1 MIKAYIAFAQKQ
13 NKKKAKHRSSELG
26 NAMLAEKFPGK
37 GYKVHQKRYHYR
49 GCAEYRRE
57 LQELCSKDEEYQKYI
72 HGGLLPENTAFY
84 NENREWIERMASEG
98 LRSFSAE
105 EVAAYRKR
113 MSMVDHV
120 PENIVDLYP
129 AARVLNRKFVLHIG
143 PTNSGKTY
151 HAMQALMEVGGG
163 IYLGPLRLLAFE
175 QYERITGQG
184 YACDLVTGEEELHSE
199 GATFQAS
206 TIDVLNFETQYKCAV
221 IDEAQMMTDEFRG
234 GRWTSA
240 IMGILAE
247 TIHVCAA
254 PEAENILKQIIKE
267 CGDEYEVIR
276 HKRLSALECDRDYCN
291 FPNGIEKG
299 DALIVFSR
307 RSVHAVAAELQRR
320 GYKCSVIYGALPYDV
335 RHEESR
341 KFAEKETDVVVATDA
356 IGMGLNLPIR
366 RVILMETNKFDGVGR
381 RELRQTEIKQIVG
394 RAGRAG
400 IFDKGFYTVNLGN
413 ELELPDLKA
422 MAESRTPALDEVRIG
437 FPKSLLGLEGKVS
450 ELLEQWDNI
459 PVVQP
464 FVKASVEREI
474 KLAKMLELYTNDKEL
489 IYELI
494 TIPYDETR
502 ENLLQRWHGFAIT
515 LIRGQELHF
524 NIGYG
529 IDTIRDGER
538 LKEAEGM
545 YEALDLEYQLS
556 KKYGDDDTSDAI
568 MQQKSVISEEINRYL
583 AKQALN
589 EKTCSVCGRTLSWDY
604 PYGRCAK
611 CHKRMIRRGWH

>member
-37 GYKVHQKRYHYR
+37 GYKVHQKWYHYR

-72 HGGLLPENTAFY
+72 RGGLLPENTAFY

-129 AARVLNRKFVLHIG
+129 AARVLSRKFVLHIG

-151 HAMQALMEVGGG
+151 HAMQALMEAGGG

-422 MAESRTPALDEVRIG
+422 MAESRTPALEEVRIG

-450 ELLEQWDNI
+450 ELMEQWDNI

-464 FVKASVEREI
+464 FVKASVDREI